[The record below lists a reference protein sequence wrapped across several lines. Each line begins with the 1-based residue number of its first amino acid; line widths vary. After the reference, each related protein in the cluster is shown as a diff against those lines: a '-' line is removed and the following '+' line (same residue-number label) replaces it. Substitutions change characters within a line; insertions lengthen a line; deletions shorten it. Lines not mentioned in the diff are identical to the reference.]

1 MGQIKTFANFN
12 GKVAIVTG
20 AAQGMGKKIA
30 ETLAERGATVVICDI
45 NEEKARKVAEKIS
58 EDDGSGSEAWAT
70 GVDVSSY
77 PEVERMISRVQKRY
91 GNIHILVNNAGILYP
106 TKIEEITAEEWQEV
120 IDVNLTGVFNCARA
134 VYPHM
139 KKNGYG
145 KILNNASSAGRST
158 SDLGGVHYTAS
169 KAGVLGI
176 TRHFAKEGGP
186 EINVNAICPGIISTD
201 MVDTFGSEEAL
212 EHIRESL
219 PLKRLGTTEDVADL
233 VVFLVSDQSS
243 YITGETIEIDGGELM
258 I

>member
-1 MGQIKTFANFN
+1 MKTFANFEN
-12 GKVAIVTG
+12 RVAIVTG
-20 AAQGMGKKIA
+20 AGQGMGKKITK
-30 ETLAERGATVVICDI
+30 TLAERGATVVACDI
-45 NEEKARKVAEKIS
+45 DEEKVNESAKEI
-58 EDDGSGSEAWAT
+58 EDDSQVYSEVLAAA
-70 GVDVSSY
+70 VDVSDY
-77 PEVERMISRVQKRY
+77 GEVMEMVDEVRDRY

-106 TKIEEITAEEWQEV
+106 TKIEEVTPEEWQEV
-120 IDVNLTGVFNCARA
+120 IDVNLTGVFNCSRA

-139 KKNGYG
+139 KENGYG

-186 EINVNAICPGIISTD
+186 ELNVNAICPGIINTD
-201 MVDTFGSEEAL
+201 MVDTFGSEEQL
-212 EHIRESL
+212 QHIRDSL
-219 PLKRLGTTEDVADL
+219 PLKRLGTTEDIADL
-233 VVFLVSDQSS
+233 VAFLVSDESS